1 MHIDR
6 RWIRIDT
13 YLFLSEQIGF
23 LCTIIAAIDDSTN
36 YVMNTFCWCER
47 LQKWRKKWIRRGSS
61 DIPSMRNW
69 PLFAFLTGLVF
80 FFYVFYIY
88 QAQSTEFAMTRT
100 ELEDQIQKVRNLKME
115 VFNAK
120 AENERL
126 KSSENTLKSEKD
138 KFNKEKEECAN
149 SLRTC
154 KLNAENLQTQAKKA
168 EELTG
173 VKEQQTK
180 DLQAKIDALTKERD
194 ELAAKVLNQ
203 ETLAKQLKAEVEKL
217 QAELKQPKP
226 AGASNVVAAPAV
238 GGAAPAGGAA
248 AAAGGGAAAG
258 AAQVVAGGAGRRQR
272 SLEVEER
279 REEKSDDKQ
288 LTQAQ
293 AAQVVAPPQQPGDR
307 VKLAV
312 AAEQSDDDIDKPVV
326 KGGDYEDKLAHWVRS
341 LIPYSFDGSRSVS
354 VVKKQRR
361 ECQNANVERKQG
373 VRRSISVSTGR
384 EVAETGNIRHARR
397 REKENEAQNIQNIGK
412 ARAEA
417 KSRNAMKPHARSVYL
432 FEKNCR
438 KGSSQ

>member
-1 MHIDR
+1 MP
-6 RWIRIDT
+6 
-13 YLFLSEQIGF
+13 S
-23 LCTIIAAIDDSTN
+23 
-36 YVMNTFCWCER
+36 
-47 LQKWRKKWIRRGSS
+47 RGSS

-180 DLQAKIDALTKERD
+180 DLQAKI
-194 ELAAKVLNQ
+194 
-203 ETLAKQLKAEVEKL
+203 
-217 QAELKQPKP
+217 
-226 AGASNVVAAPAV
+226 
-238 GGAAPAGGAA
+238 
-248 AAAGGGAAAG
+248 
-258 AAQVVAGGAGRRQR
+258 
-272 SLEVEER
+272 VEER

-293 AAQVVAPPQQPGDR
+293 AEETAEKTDGDEKKDAPQVVAPPQQPGDR

-326 KGGDYEDKLAHWVRS
+326 KGGDYEDKL
-341 LIPYSFDGSRSVS
+341 D
-354 VVKKQRR
+354 
-361 ECQNANVERKQG
+361 VEKGIGDDVQ
-373 VRRSISVSTGR
+373 S
-384 EVAETGNIRHARR
+384 
-397 REKENEAQNIQNIGK
+397 AQ
-412 ARAEA
+412 
-417 KSRNAMKPHARSVYL
+417 
-432 FEKNCR
+432 
-438 KGSSQ
+438 